1 MSVNKVILVGNV
13 GKDPDTRYLDEGTAI
28 SKFPLA
34 TSETYKNRAGERVST
49 TEWHNVVLWRGL
61 AQVAEKYVKKG
72 TQLYIEGRIKTRSYD
87 DPDGNKKYITEI
99 VGDQMQ
105 LLGRR
110 PDEGGDQDAQA
121 FQGGQQQAA
130 RGQVQAQG
138 GGGQVQAQGGGGQAQ
153 EQGGGGQAQ
162 EQGGSQAGRSGVT
175 PGGAPGGDDET
186 SFPEDSAD
194 PFEGGDDGP
203 DDLPF

>member
-13 GKDPDTRYLDEGTAI
+13 GKDPETRYLDEGTAF

-34 TSETYKNRAGERVST
+34 TSETYKNKAGERVSN

-72 TQLYIEGRIKTRSYD
+72 TQVYIEGRIKTRSYD
-87 DPDGNKKYITEI
+87 DQDGNKKYITEI

-105 LLGRR
+105 LLSRK
-110 PDEGGDQDAQA
+110 PDEAGDQ
-121 FQGGQQQAA
+121 GGPSA
-130 RGQVQAQG
+130 
-138 GGGQVQAQGGGGQAQ
+138 
-153 EQGGGGQAQ
+153 
-162 EQGGSQAGRSGVT
+162 QGGSQPGNSGPAAQSPGIQTAGS
-175 PGGAPGGDDET
+175 AAN
-186 SFPEDSAD
+186 DSENED
-194 PFEGGDDGP
+194 PFGNGDNGP

>member
-13 GKDPDTRYLDEGTAI
+13 GKDPETRYLDESTAI
-28 SKFPLA
+28 TKFPMA
-34 TSETYKNRAGERVST
+34 TSETYKNRQGERVST

-72 TQLYIEGRIKTRSYD
+72 TQIYIEGRIKTRSYD
-87 DPDGNKKYITEI
+87 DAEGNKKYITEI

-110 PDEGGDQDAQA
+110 PDDDGT
-121 FQGGQQQAA
+121 
-130 RGQVQAQG
+130 QG
-138 GGGQVQAQGGGGQAQ
+138 GGAGSQGQGNSGGQANSG
-153 EQGGGGQAQ
+153 EQDTSGGQASSGEDTPKQ
-162 EQGGSQAGRSGVT
+162 ESGKSQGAEPAS
-175 PGGAPGGDDET
+175 
-186 SFPEDSAD
+186 D
-194 PFEGGDDGP
+194 PFDSGDNGP